1 MTANNI
7 STILAPPAAVPV
19 EAKTNE
25 KASIDNAE
33 NLKSV
38 IDQPEQASDLI
49 NSLSVNGTI
58 KIIGELNELMEDLQ
72 TNLGFYIRE
81 DLNHQIVIE
90 IKDRS
95 TDELIRQIPS
105 EEMLLIREKMVELNG
120 LIFDQ
125 EA

>member
-1 MTANNI
+1 MNVSNI
-7 STILAPPAAVPV
+7 STILTPPAAVPV

-25 KASIDNAE
+25 KLKTDNIE
-33 NLKSV
+33 NLRSV
-38 IDQPEQASDLI
+38 TDQPEESS
-49 NSLSVNGTI
+49 NSTNSFSVNETL
-58 KIIGELNELMEDLQ
+58 KITSELNELMEDLQ

-81 DLNHQIVIE
+81 DLDHQVVVE

-105 EEMLLIREKMVELNG
+105 EEMLQIREKMLELNG

-125 EA
+125 SV